1 MTELGPVTFGVVE
14 ELPVAV
20 DVDFHPPA
28 EFGIV
33 GLLVD
38 EPRVGIFGAGDVL
51 GIDDVAVRIEY
62 SIISHSRGL
71 PAAVMP
77 NRASPR

>member
-1 MTELGPVTFGVVE
+1 MTELGPGTFAVVE

-20 DVDFHPPA
+20 DVDFHPSA

-33 GLLVD
+33 GFLVD
-38 EPRVGIFGAGDVL
+38 EPCVGIFGAGDVL
-51 GIDDVAVRIEY
+51 GVDDVAVRVEY
-62 SIISHSRGL
+62 AVIRHSRGL